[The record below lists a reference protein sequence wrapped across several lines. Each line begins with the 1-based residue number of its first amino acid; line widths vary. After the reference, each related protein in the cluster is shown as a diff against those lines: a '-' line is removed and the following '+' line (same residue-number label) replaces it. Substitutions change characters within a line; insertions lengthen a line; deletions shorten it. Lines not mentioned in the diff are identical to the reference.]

1 MDDSRAARPGKVG
14 LAAGESNDGG
24 DKIHGSKDGF
34 LADDVAVVIL
44 KKIATNENILDLR
57 IGNGDIDSAGRLRFR
72 MRTCNAGDTNAKL
85 CAGFLSCADCHL
97 GGDRTGIN
105 SIILDGIR
113 FDGDKVRFGSGRVS
127 DKAIL
132 HNAGCAGDAGERGRE
147 EAGGAAFG
155 SRDVNGFGFEQLNK
169 LLGGLRDRIHKQRS
183 FEWEDVRQGFAT
195 LVFIFLIEQ
204 NEEQPGKKD
213 LTGMKELIRGKRDR
227 TFVRFLVVDNSMK
240 TGISKNGGTEI
251 GDCMGVIGE
260 EQRINQKRDYDAS

>member
-14 LAAGESNDGG
+14 LAAGGSDDGG

-44 KKIATNENILDLR
+44 KKIAADENILNLR
-57 IGNGDIDSAGRLRFR
+57 IGHGDIDSAGRLRFC
-72 MRTCNAGDTNAKL
+72 MRTCNAGDANAKL
-85 CAGFLSCADCHL
+85 CARFLSCADCHL

-105 SIILDGIR
+105 SVILDGVR
-113 FDGDKVRFGSGRVS
+113 FDRDKVHFGSGRVG

-132 HNAGCAGDAGERGRE
+132 HDAGCAGDAGERGRE

-155 SRDVNGFGFEQLNK
+155 SRDVKRFGFEQFNK

-195 LVFIFLIEQ
+195 LVFIFF
-204 NEEQPGKKD
+204 NR
-213 LTGMKELIRGKRDR
+213 TKRR
-227 TFVRFLVVDNSMK
+227 TAR
-240 TGISKNGGTEI
+240 
-251 GDCMGVIGE
+251 
-260 EQRINQKRDYDAS
+260 

>member
-1 MDDSRAARPGKVG
+1 MDDGGTAGPGKVG
-14 LAAGESNDGG
+14 LAAGRSDNGG

-34 LADDVAVVIL
+34 LTDDVAVVIP
-44 KKIATNENILDLR
+44 KKIAANENILDLR
-57 IGNGDIDSAGRLRFR
+57 IGYGDIDSADRLRFC

-105 SIILDGIR
+105 SVILDGVR
-113 FDGDKVRFGSGRVS
+113 FDRDKVRFGSGRVS
-127 DKAIL
+127 DKTVL
-132 HNAGCAGDAGERGRE
+132 HNAGCAGDAGKRGRE

-155 SRDVNGFGFEQLNK
+155 STDVKRFGFEQLNK

-195 LVFIFLIEQ
+195 LVFIFLIGQ

-213 LTGMKELIRGKRDR
+213 LTGMKELVGGKRDR
-227 TFVRFLVVDNSMK
+227 TFVCFLVVNNSMK

-251 GDCMGVIGE
+251 GNCMGVIRN
-260 EQRINQKRDYDAS
+260 EQRVNQKRDRNAG